1 MRASRKDSEGR
12 LEERKIRK
20 KKVERRK
27 REKEE
32 VWRWRGK
39 GVKNGQR
46 GKGVGRWSK
55 GDVWGMKGRKEK
67 VCWEEGGKG
76 GRRKGS

>member
-12 LEERKIRK
+12 LKEREIRK

-32 VWRWRGK
+32 VWR
-39 GVKNGQR
+39 
-46 GKGVGRWSK
+46 
-55 GDVWGMKGRKEK
+55 
-67 VCWEEGGKG
+67 
-76 GRRKGS
+76 

>member
-12 LEERKIRK
+12 LEEREIRK

-32 VWRWRGK
+32 VWR
-39 GVKNGQR
+39 
-46 GKGVGRWSK
+46 
-55 GDVWGMKGRKEK
+55 
-67 VCWEEGGKG
+67 
-76 GRRKGS
+76 